1 MRGTGETFGGGTGMT
16 EAYGWEGRE
25 VVDRVGEKVGTIEA
39 LYVAEEAQRP
49 EWAAVKTGLFGARL
63 SFVPITGAQ
72 PSGEQVRVQFA
83 TEQIKDAPRIEP
95 DGELAPEEEAALYRH
110 YGLEDWA
117 AGAAPTVPEGG
128 AAAPSAEPA
137 PTGRGPVGRDVSG
150 PTTDEAMTRSEEEL
164 RISTARRERGRARLR
179 KYIVTEQVQRTVPVE
194 REEIRI
200 EREPIT
206 DENVDAAMAGPEIS
220 TEEHEVVLHEEV
232 PVVEKRVVPKE
243 RVRMDKETRVEEE
256 QVSEEVRKERI
267 EAEGEL
273 DR

>member
-25 VVDRVGEKVGTIEA
+25 VVDRNGDRVGTIEA
-39 LYVAEEAQRP
+39 LYAAGEAQRP
-49 EWAAVKTGLFGARL
+49 EWAAVKTGRFGAKL

-72 PSGEQVRVQFA
+72 PSGERVRVQFA
-83 TEQIKDAPRIEP
+83 TEQIRDAPRIEP
-95 DGELAPEEEAALYRH
+95 EGELAPEEEAALYRH

-117 AGAAPTVPEGG
+117 AGAASTVLEGG
-128 AAAPSAEPA
+128 AAAPGAESAEA
-137 PTGRGPVGRDVSG
+137 GRGPVGRDVSG

-179 KYIVTEQVQRTVPVE
+179 KYIVTERVQRTVPVE

-243 RVRMDKETRVEEE
+243 RVRMDKETRVQEE
-256 QVSEEVRKERI
+256 QVSDEVRKERI

>member
-1 MRGTGETFGGGTGMT
+1 MRGTGETFGTGTGMT

-25 VVDRVGEKVGTIEA
+25 VVDRNGDRVGTIEA
-39 LYVAEEAQRP
+39 LYAAGETQRP
-49 EWAAVKTGLFGARL
+49 EWAAVKTGLFGAKL
-63 SFVPITGAQ
+63 SFVPIAGAQ
-72 PSGEQVRVQFA
+72 PSGERVRVQFA
-83 TEQIKDAPRIEP
+83 SEQIKDAPGIEP

-110 YGLEDWA
+110 YGLDYWD
-117 AGAAPTVPEGG
+117 AGAAPAVPEGG

-137 PTGRGPVGRDVSG
+137 TTGRGPVGRDVSG

-164 RISTARRERGRARLR
+164 RVSTARRERGRARLR
-179 KYIVTEQVQRTVPVE
+179 KYVVAEQVHRTVPVE

-243 RVRMDKETRVEEE
+243 RVRMEKETRVEEE
-256 QVSEEVRKERI
+256 QVSDEVRKERI

>member
-1 MRGTGETFGGGTGMT
+1 MRGTGETFGTGTGMT

-25 VVDRVGEKVGTIEA
+25 VVDRDGERVGTIEA
-39 LYVAEEAQRP
+39 LYAAEEVQRP
-49 EWAAVKTGLFGARL
+49 EWAAVKTGLFGAKL
-63 SFVPITGAQ
+63 SFVPIAGAQ

-83 TEQIKDAPRIEP
+83 REQIKDAPGIEP
-95 DGELAPEEEAALYRH
+95 DGELASEEEAALYRH
-110 YGLEDWA
+110 YGLDYWD
-117 AGAAPTVPEGG
+117 AGAAPVAAE
-128 AAAPSAEPA
+128 ADVAAPSPEPA
-137 PTGRGPVGRDVSG
+137 TTARGPVGRDVSG

-194 REEIRI
+194 REEVRI

-206 DENVDAAMAGPEIS
+206 DENLDAAMAGPEIS

-273 DR
+273 DG

>member
-1 MRGTGETFGGGTGMT
+1 MRGTDETFGGGTGMT

-25 VVDRVGEKVGTIEA
+25 VVDRDGERVGTIEG
-39 LYVAEEAQRP
+39 LYAAEEAQRP
-49 EWAAVKTGLFGARL
+49 EWAAVKTGLFGAKL
-63 SFVPITGAQ
+63 SFVPIAGAR
-72 PSGEQVRVQFA
+72 PSGERVRVQFA
-83 TEQIKDAPRIEP
+83 TEQIKDAPGIEP

-110 YGLEDWA
+110 YGLEDWDA
-117 AGAAPTVPEGG
+117 DTSLAVPEGG
-128 AAAPSAEPA
+128 AAAPGAEPA

-179 KYIVTEQVQRTVPVE
+179 KYIVTERVQRTVPVE

-256 QVSEEVRKERI
+256 QVSDEVRKERI